1 MNNYGSADLKNFL
14 EIWGWPLFWL
24 LEVTV
29 SAFLIVA
36 LASLVWMLIPIVTL
50 TGGMVLGGVAIYQS
64 CAAQYVEK
72 YKRKGMP
79 PSYRA
84 QVRVLKRKIR
94 SSRNQVWSYKD
105 YPLNRDKYYAELIDA
120 ERKLAALREVDYE
133 EPLQKPSERW

>member
-1 MNNYGSADLKNFL
+1 MNNYDSTDLKNFL

-29 SAFLIVA
+29 STFLIVS
-36 LASLVWMLIPIVTL
+36 LAPLAWMLVPIVTL

-64 CAAQYVEK
+64 CAAQYVEA

-120 ERKLAALREVDYE
+120 ERKLAALQEEDYE